1 MDYSS
6 EQIAQQEYEIDS
18 NPELQ
23 RSEFAPT
30 AREEMFHE
38 KVYKTLVTLGDFK
51 CYVWFYDYDYNDSR
65 TTQGTKRIHIVPS
78 EERIEDSLEINKY
91 FNVANDVWSEGV
103 IYVNAIFRRNGTAFT
118 SNKDLKDCIK
128 YFSGVAAHYGADK
141 DKIVAIDIA
150 DNEKMYDMSYDS
162 LTSNTYADVS
172 NNVYS
177 DFTSIPIGNGS
188 LSLSYERV
196 FQTGEIEMSDINDE
210 FGLGN
215 NIGAY
220 YRGNGIADIP
230 ENSAVPTLGNPIS
243 YSNLRQTVKK
253 ITAQC
258 NGNWQH
264 LQAKWEVY
272 GESAYASSLEKILNV
287 NGYVGSGANTDP
299 AIRFHSGGGGDIKV
313 YLNAGNEA
321 VRGYSGDAGSAGGG
335 NGSNGGVGMVVAT
348 PIKMPQ
354 SHYND
359 RLRGGG
365 GGGVRA
371 GPRRRERVCA
381 DAQPRRGERG
391 GGADARA
398 HRSARRRR
406 APPLLETSARTIRG

>member
-253 ITAQC
+253 ITDQC

-287 NGYVGSGANTDP
+287 NGYVGSGADTDP

-365 GGGVRA
+365 GGG
-371 GPRRRERVCA
+371 G
-381 DAQPRRGERG
+381 GTG
-391 GGADARA
+391 GG
-398 HRSARRRR
+398 
-406 APPLLETSARTIRG
+406 GGY

>member
-1 MDYSS
+1 MDYTP
-6 EQIAQQEYEIDS
+6 EQIDQQNYEIDS

-23 RSEFAPT
+23 RSEFAPV
-30 AREEMFHE
+30 AKEEMFHE

-51 CYVWFYDYDYNDSR
+51 CYVWFYDYDYDESR
-65 TTQGTKRIHIVPS
+65 TSQGTKRIHIVPS
-78 EERIEDSLEINKY
+78 EARIEDSLEINKY
-91 FNVANDVWSEGV
+91 FNVANGVWSEGV
-103 IYVNAIFRRNGTAFT
+103 IYVNAIFRRNGTTFT
-118 SNKDLKDCIK
+118 ENKDLKDCVK
-128 YFSGVAAHYGADK
+128 YFSGVSAHYGADK

-150 DNEKMYDMSYDS
+150 DDEKMYDMSYDS
-162 LTSNTYADVS
+162 VTAKTYSDIS

-177 DFTSIPIGNGS
+177 DFTSIPIGNGT

-196 FQTGEIEMSDINDE
+196 FQVGEIEMSDINAE
-210 FGLGN
+210 FNLGN

-313 YLNAGNEA
+313 YLNAGNSA

-335 NGSNGGVGMVVAT
+335 NAPMVV
-348 PIKMPQ
+348 
-354 SHYND
+354 
-359 RLRGGG
+359 
-365 GGGVRA
+365 
-371 GPRRRERVCA
+371 
-381 DAQPRRGERG
+381 
-391 GGADARA
+391 
-398 HRSARRRR
+398 
-406 APPLLETSARTIRG
+406 